1 MTTLLLPGGW
11 QLRVQNGQCLLDDLD
26 LWSFTQTS
34 WWKQYWR
41 KLQQHVTDAAGQPD
55 HEKIVLSRAGLDPSL
70 LRHHIVLVFR
80 TCARNLLQA
89 CMTVGELVVSLL
101 LDGDT
106 SCHACSLMLIRQCA
120 QHFTASFYVYAA
132 PRASAYEK
140 LGGTTLPASIKEAAV
155 NKVVSGEKA
164 TLEDAVEGM
173 GYTRKCAATIFLDS
187 WTDLLASSRSLA
199 SSRCYIVLCYATGP
213 RQRTHVPQPAW
224 SSAATTT
231 CRHVGCILTLT

>member
-1 MTTLLLPGGW
+1 MVEAILA
-11 QLRVQNGQCLLDDLD
+11 
-26 LWSFTQTS
+26 
-34 WWKQYWR
+34 K
-41 KLQQHVTDAAGQPD
+41 VTAACHGRGRATGSRED
-55 HEKIVLSRAGLDPSL
+55 SAVRAGLDPSL

-173 GYTRKCAATIFLDS
+173 GYTRKCAATIFLDF

-213 RQRTHVPQPAW
+213 RQCTHVPQPRGVQQQQLPAGT
-224 SSAATTT
+224 SVAS
-231 CRHVGCILTLT
+231 